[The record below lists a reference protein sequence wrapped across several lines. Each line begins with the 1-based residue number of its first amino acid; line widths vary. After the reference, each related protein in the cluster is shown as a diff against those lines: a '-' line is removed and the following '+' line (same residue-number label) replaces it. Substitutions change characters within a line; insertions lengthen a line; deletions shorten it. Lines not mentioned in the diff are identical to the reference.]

1 MATKIPTHNL
11 GEVIDACFAWLDDP
25 EIDSDGLMRV
35 LPGPDFPTRG
45 VIVGRAGIR
54 EAYATGR
61 GSIKVSGVA
70 EIENLKAGKTR
81 IVVSEL
87 PYGVNKARFQET
99 TVELV
104 RDKVLDGISG
114 DGHDSHRKAT
124 SPPR

>member
-25 EIDSDGLMRV
+25 EIDADGLMRV

-54 EAYATGR
+54 EAYDTGR

-70 EIENLKAGKTR
+70 EIENLTAGTAR

-87 PYGVNKARFQET
+87 PHGGNKARFPENVADLFRAQAIEGLRG
-99 TVELV
+99 VWSEW
-104 RDKVLDGISG
+104 D
-114 DGHDSHRKAT
+114 
-124 SPPR
+124 

>member
-1 MATKIPTHNL
+1 MATKIPTHNRC
-11 GEVIDACFAWLDDP
+11 EVSVACFAGLDDP
-25 EIDSDGLMRV
+25 EIASDGLRRV

-87 PYGVNKARFQET
+87 PYRSEERRVGKECVSTCRS
-99 TVELV
+99 
-104 RDKVLDGISG
+104 RW
-114 DGHDSHRKAT
+114 
-124 SPPR
+124 SPYH